1 MAKLLERVRAI
12 QRGEMPMP
20 PIAKLLNMRIA
31 EAAEG
36 RTVMQMPVDGRYANP
51 IGTVHG
57 GILCDLADAAMG
69 TAFATTC
76 EEEDSYATVELACHF
91 LRPVWE
97 SMLTATAWVVSRGKT
112 IGLIE
117 CEVRDSA
124 NRLIAKLSSTCMV
137 LRGEAA
143 QGRQIKGA
151 ASARRDGAAKRRK
164 RGTRLAKFRRRP

>member
-1 MAKLLERVRAI
+1 MATLMNYVRAV
-12 QRGEMPMP
+12 QRDKAPLP
-20 PIAKLLNMRIA
+20 PIAALLDMRFTQVD
-31 EAAEG
+31 EG
-36 RTVMQMPVDGRYANP
+36 RVTMQMPVDGRYANP
-51 IGTVHG
+51 IGTLHG

-76 EEEDSYATVELACHF
+76 EEGDSYATVELACHF